1 MLLSRQIIYI
11 LYQGIKYSYNS
22 IVNNLVVVVVVVI
35 FVLFYSSSSDKTVK
49 IWDKEK
55 MKCIHTF
62 YEHQDQV
69 WCAKYNPA
77 STNIVSVSEDRTINI
92 YECPPITN

>member
-1 MLLSRQIIYI
+1 MTGTLSGHGSWV
-11 LYQGIKYSYNS
+11 LS
-22 IVNNLVVVVVVVI
+22 IAFSPDNVH
-35 FVLFYSSSSDKTVK
+35 FVSSSSDRTVK

-69 WCAKYNPA
+69 NAFFF
-77 STNIVSVSEDRTINI
+77 I
-92 YECPPITN
+92 YQIA